1 MQPQPMRLTGMAK
14 NLSNLT
20 THLPCGTFGSPE
32 NTASWNEVRLS
43 IPEAI
48 KNGIFDCIILY
59 HSYHEFDKMIQN
71 EIKMSRPTIRDLA
84 NAAQL
89 SVATV
94 NRVLAG
100 AENVRAPTR
109 ELVQEAAA
117 RIGFYGLG
125 AIQSR
130 VAASRPSYRFGILLL
145 QPHRPFYQNI
155 AAALRRAVAKT
166 SRAEID
172 LRIEFLDDL
181 SPQNTA
187 DHALRLA
194 KDCQAIGIVAA
205 VHPIVTEAVAQIQ
218 AAGVPVFALVAQ
230 LSATGQVPYVGL
242 DNWKVGRT
250 AAWTFANICKTPGK
264 IGILLGNPRYRN
276 QEMNE
281 AGFRSYFR
289 ELAPEFTLL
298 EPLSTF
304 EASAIAQEMTEKLLT
319 EHPDMVGL
327 YVSGG
332 GISGALAGL
341 RSFGLAGKI
350 VAVGYDLFDVTR
362 TALLDGTM
370 TLVIS
375 HPLDQLADEVIE
387 AMISACAPSGGG
399 ANLTR
404 VVPFEIYTR
413 ENL

>member
-1 MQPQPMRLTGMAK
+1 MT
-14 NLSNLT
+14 
-20 THLPCGTFGSPE
+20 
-32 NTASWNEVRLS
+32 
-43 IPEAI
+43 
-48 KNGIFDCIILY
+48 
-59 HSYHEFDKMIQN
+59 
-71 EIKMSRPTIRDLA
+71 RPTIRDLA

-109 ELVQEAAA
+109 ALVQEAAE

-130 VAASRPSYRFGILLL
+130 VAASRPKYRFGILLL
-145 QPHRPFYQNI
+145 QPHRPFYKNI
-155 AAALRRAVAKT
+155 ATALRHAVA
-166 SRAEID
+166 SFGAAEID

-194 KDCQAIGIVAA
+194 RDCQAIGIVSA

-218 AAGVPVFALVAQ
+218 AQGVHVFALVGQ
-230 LSATGQVPYVGL
+230 LSASGQLPYIGL

-250 AAWTFANICKTPGK
+250 AAWAFANICKAPGK

-281 AGFRSYFR
+281 TGFRSYFR
-289 ELAPEFTLL
+289 ELAPAFSLL

-304 EASAIAQEMTEKLLT
+304 EAAAIAQEMTEKLLA
-319 EHPDMVGL
+319 EHPDLVGL

-332 GISGALAGL
+332 GISGALAGI
-341 RSFGLAGKI
+341 RRAGKAGKI

-362 TALLDGTM
+362 AALLDGTM

-375 HPLDQLADEVIE
+375 HPLDRLATE
-387 AMISACAPSGGG
+387 AMQAMVQACTPTSASP
-399 ANLTR
+399 NLTR
-404 VVPFEIYTR
+404 IVPFELYTR